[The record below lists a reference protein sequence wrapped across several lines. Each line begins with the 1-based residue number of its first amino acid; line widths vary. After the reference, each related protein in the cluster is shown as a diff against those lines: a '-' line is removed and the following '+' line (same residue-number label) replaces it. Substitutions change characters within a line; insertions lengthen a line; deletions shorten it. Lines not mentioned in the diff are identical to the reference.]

1 MIQKIIETFSE
12 ERKQYIFDEIIR
24 NFEKLAIDK
33 QGLCVMKKL
42 IKHTKKPELQQKIVD
57 ILCERVMVYVQNEYG
72 NFVVSE
78 VLQNYDFEI
87 CKGIYYKIK
96 NEFVKLSKNKYSS
109 KFIEIF
115 IEQSPLEIQTEIIQE
130 FIVSTQLANVVES
143 SFGNF
148 VLQNI
153 LKTCHKS

>member
-24 NFEKLAIDK
+24 NFEVLAIDK

-42 IKHTKKPELQQKIVD
+42 IKHTKKKELQRKIVD

-78 VLQNYDFEI
+78 VLQNYDFDT
-87 CKGIYYKIK
+87 CKGIYDKIK
-96 NEFVKLSKNKYSS
+96 HEFVKLSKNKYSS

-115 IEQSPLEIQTEIIQE
+115 IEQSPQDIQTEIIKE
-130 FIVSTQLANVVES
+130 FVESTQLANVVES
-143 SFGNF
+143 SFGNY
-148 VLQNI
+148 VLQKI
-153 LKTCHKS
+153 LKTCSKS